1 MRIILFRGRP
11 GTGKTTLS
19 TALGYLANLP
29 VLRKD
34 DFYDAV
40 SEFIAEHGARN
51 RASYQALYSI
61 LESNSKTDSTFILD
75 YPFQHPGDL
84 GIVRKWSAEH
94 GTTLKSI
101 LVTCSDEELWAHRLE
116 ERAKNPTPNQIIT
129 DFLSLRTLY
138 GVMQLMPEADE
149 LFVDTVDNIATILPR
164 VIRFVSE

>member
-19 TALGYLANLP
+19 TAFGYLANLP

-34 DFYDAV
+34 DLYDAV

-51 RASYQALYSI
+51 RVSYQALYSI

-84 GIVRKWSAEH
+84 AIVRKWSAEH

-101 LVTCSDEELWAHRLE
+101 LVTCSDEALWSRRLA
-116 ERAKNPTPNQIIT
+116 ERANNPTPNQIIT
-129 DFLSLRTLY
+129 DFQSLRELY
-138 GVMQLMPEADE
+138 GAMQLAPEVDE
-149 LFVDTVDNIATILPR
+149 LSVDTVDTVENILPR
-164 VIRFVSE
+164 VTGFVSE